1 MTEIIVSQV
10 LSDIALKK
18 KEEQLEI
25 ISNMSASNKNEVK
38 ARKIAVNIFD
48 NGYKFVGMKFS
59 DTVFDDTYYAVR
71 KNKVF
76 GCPENVM
83 YFKSYKN
90 SYDELSDSNKKTFL
104 IYAHAVQSL
113 KMCFEEP
120 KKKELEKAEAYGDS
134 EKIFECKTLIAFV
147 EDLVQAWTEWWN
159 RNGCLKVK

>member
-1 MTEIIVSQV
+1 MTEITVSQV

-134 EKIFECKTLIAFV
+134 EKIFECKMLIAFA